1 MYDTCGILDAH
12 HLLGR
17 GLRTSEVLKLQK
29 SSLVKLQIGLV
40 EILVWNG
47 FLGILALRKLANSS
61 GMAPN
66 MVLQRVAFSAVV
78 KPWFGSS
85 VWKATDGNG
94 DMEHSRHSRQMEEMS
109 LVCFF
114 LGMRSTWPS
123 CMQVVGYMHMHPYS
137 NFMRAAGAFLECFED
152 FGIK

>member
-12 HLLGR
+12 HLLLGR
-17 GLRTSEVLKLQK
+17 GLRTSEVLKLRKK

-47 FLGILALRKLANSS
+47 FLGICGFEETCKFFWHGSQHGAATCRLFS
-61 GMAPN
+61 GCE
-66 MVLQRVAFSAVV
+66 
-78 KPWFGSS
+78 PWFGSS

-114 LGMRSTWPS
+114 FGNAEHMAI
-123 CMQVVGYMHMHPYS
+123 MHASGWVHAHAPI
-137 NFMRAAGAFLECFED
+137 LELYESSGCFSRM
-152 FGIK
+152 F